1 MSLAHLLPSLG
12 LTVLHMLWIGTL
24 IGAVV
29 FVWLRSNAAAD
40 PRTRYA
46 CAVGGV
52 IALLIGTGSTFTVLA
67 WTSEGPAAVQT
78 SAAVAST
85 ADVARTAVE
94 MSERFRDIDPGP
106 AGLDLEW
113 TSRIAWAWIIG
124 IALMSVRLFRQWIG
138 VRRLRVVGVSEPST
152 AWTRMFD
159 TLKSKIGVH
168 PRISMLVSSTIDAPM
183 VVGWLR
189 PLVLVPATAFTSLT
203 PDQLQT
209 ILAHELQHIARRDHL
224 VNMLQAFIEVLLF
237 FHPVTWW
244 LSRQVRAERENCCD
258 DGALLVTGSP
268 RTFAEALLVLESL
281 RAGQTTSTRLLTA
294 TGGSLMHRVSR
305 LFGSDQPQPLHAGW
319 RAVSACTLL
328 AFAGLAFATAT
339 TDPTAIAQDRGGA
352 DAKQADLDELKTNI
366 EERVRAMGMNLRRQV
381 AAGEITADEARA
393 RFEEGEAR
401 MWRRYRAAEAQNA
414 STGTPKSD
422 YDAAVEK
429 MTRMV
434 EDGTITREQMQ
445 QRLDRMKQDGSKKQR
460 KAGDEGGRRMS
471 RADYDAAVKRMTQ
484 MVEDG
489 TITREQMQ
497 QRLDRMTPAGPA
509 KTEQVDLDELK
520 TKIEERI
527 RAMGADLRK
536 QVAAGEITA
545 DEAKARFEK
554 GEARMWA
561 RYRAAEAKNAE
572 AMKAGVKNNRVD
584 LDELKT
590 NIEERL
596 RAMGMNLRKQVAAG
610 EITAD
615 EAKARF
621 EKGEARMWDR
631 YRAAEAQN
639 AEAGKSKL
647 DYDAAV
653 KKMTEMVED
662 GTITREQMQ
671 QRLEQM
677 KDRMGAS
684 DRSANTDDREQ
695 QRQNRIRYQA
705 AFDELTE
712 MVKDGKITRE
722 QMEQRLE
729 DVKDRMGGSQR
740 SETPP
745 TVEYMEAEKKM
756 AAMVKAGEITKEQ
769 MQQRLDRMKQDGSK
783 KQRKTGK
790 DGGRRMSRNDY
801 DAAVKRMIE
810 MVEDGTI
817 TREQMQQR
825 LDRMKRADE

>member
-1 MSLAHLLPSLG
+1 MSLAHLLQSLG
-12 LTVLHMLWIGTL
+12 LTVLHMLWIGAL

-29 FVWLRSNAAAD
+29 FVWLRSNPAAD

-52 IALLIGTGSTFTVLA
+52 IALLIGTGSTFAFLA
-67 WTSEGPAAVQT
+67 STSGVPTTLQT
-78 SAAVAST
+78 GAAVAWT
-85 ADVARTAVE
+85 ADAARPAVE
-94 MSERFRDIDPGP
+94 MSERFRDIDTGA
-106 AGLDLEW
+106 AGLDLKS
-113 TSRIAWAWIIG
+113 TSMVGGAWIIG
-124 IALMSVRLFRQWIG
+124 IALMSVRLFRQWTG
-138 VRRLRVVGVSEPST
+138 VRKLRVVGVSEPST
-152 AWTRMFD
+152 TWTRTFD

-168 PRISMLVSSTIDAPM
+168 PRIRMLVSKTIDAPM

-244 LSRQVRAERENCCD
+244 LSRQIRAEREICCD

-281 RAGQTTSTRLLTA
+281 RAGRTTSPRLLTA

-305 LFGSDQPQPLHAGW
+305 LFGSNQPQPLNAGW

-328 AFAGLAFATAT
+328 AVAGLTFATAT
-339 TDPTAIAQDRGGA
+339 TDPTAVAQDRRGV
-352 DAKQADLDELKTNI
+352 DAKQVDLDELRTNI
-366 EERVRAMGMNLRRQV
+366 EERVRAMGMNLR
-381 AAGEITADEARA
+381 
-393 RFEEGEAR
+393 
-401 MWRRYRAAEAQNA
+401 
-414 STGTPKSD
+414 
-422 YDAAVEK
+422 
-429 MTRMV
+429 
-434 EDGTITREQMQ
+434 
-445 QRLDRMKQDGSKKQR
+445 
-460 KAGDEGGRRMS
+460 
-471 RADYDAAVKRMTQ
+471 
-484 MVEDG
+484 
-489 TITREQMQ
+489 
-497 QRLDRMTPAGPA
+497 
-509 KTEQVDLDELK
+509 
-520 TKIEERI
+520 
-527 RAMGADLRK
+527 K
-536 QVAAGEITA
+536 QVVAGEITA
-545 DEAKARFEK
+545 DEAKARFEE
-554 GEARMWA
+554 GEARMW
-561 RYRAAEAKNAE
+561 E
-572 AMKAGVKNNRVD
+572 
-584 LDELKT
+584 
-590 NIEERL
+590 
-596 RAMGMNLRKQVAAG
+596 
-610 EITAD
+610 
-615 EAKARF
+615 
-621 EKGEARMWDR
+621 R

-639 AEAGKSKL
+639 AEAGKSTL

-653 KKMTEMVED
+653 RKMTEMVEA

-684 DRSANTDDREQ
+684 EESANTDDREQ

-712 MVKDGKITRE
+712 MVKDGKITRQ
-722 QMEQRLE
+722 QMEGRLE
-729 DVKDRMGGSQR
+729 DIKDRMGVSR
-740 SETPP
+740 NSKAPSRA
-745 TVEYMEAEKKM
+745 EYMEAEKKM

-769 MQQRLDRMKQDGSK
+769 MQQRLDRMKQDGSR

-790 DGGRRMSRNDY
+790 DGGRRMSRDDY

-825 LDRMKRADE
+825 LDRMKQADE